1 MTCLRYPSTSA
12 SEVFLYLPPQSRPL
26 HEDQFSPRMRQT
38 RRKRKRLCLE
48 RSPNNRSKKEE
59 TSLSSPAP
67 AETEPYRH
75 HPALHPPPKNA
86 LPQDY
91 VPASARVFGTFE
103 LLEIILSNLSAWDVM
118 HLQRVCTRWRDTVQ
132 ASAPLRRRVDEVHE
146 MRKILV
152 LLCRRADEE
161 TGGG

>member
-1 MTCLRYPSTSA
+1 
-12 SEVFLYLPPQSRPL
+12 
-26 HEDQFSPRMRQT
+26 MRQT
-38 RRKRKRLCLE
+38 RRKHKRLCLE
-48 RSPNNRSKKEE
+48 RSSNSRSKQEK
-59 TSLSSPAP
+59 TSPPSPPP
-67 AETEPYRH
+67 AESDPYRH
-75 HPALHPPPKNA
+75 HPAQQPPPKHLLA
-86 LPQDY
+86 QDH

-132 ASAPLRRRVDEVHE
+132 GSVPLRRRVDEVHE

-161 TGGG
+161 AGGG